1 MSTNLERG
9 KERADLGKYRALGG
23 WVEKPDDMQHALE
36 GNVSADV
43 VIAGAGFAGLS
54 AALELTRLG
63 ANVVVIERDF
73 AGFGASGRN
82 AGYLAGAMAL
92 EYDLMFRG
100 LSKERATQI
109 VRYYDDAVGFVEDK
123 LKEHDIDCEYVQSG
137 WIGRVSIRRR
147 KRRSAPI
154 CWSVPNTATSRN
166 FSITR
171 KCAHAGFHRRFCL
184 VNTRRPEERSTRA
197 NTSWGCGVPRCGLA

>member
-1 MSTNLERG
+1 MSMDLERG

-109 VRYYDDAVGFVEDK
+109 VRYYDDAVGFVEGK

-137 WIGRVSIRRR
+137 WIRAGVHPSQEKKIREIGR
-147 KRRSAPI
+147 
-154 CWSVPNTATSRN
+154 
-166 FSITR
+166 
-171 KCAHAGFHRRFCL
+171 AH
-184 VNTRRPEERSTRA
+184 V
-197 NTSWGCGVPRCGLA
+197 